1 MFVREEMINCRNAGK
16 HYWPPSQTKFVSI
29 HSCLS
34 RLDFG
39 HGPAPSPEVARK
51 LEDLR
56 KFSLNSLMMFLGI
69 HLIAES
75 KALASLTLAFLI
87 YTITLHLAISTSFLQ
102 NCPNL
107 SRLLHTIP
115 FLGISFM
122 AAVELVMG
130 AHSPAL
136 AVGGLLVGTL
146 PLLVIAVYHARL
158 HGEMH
163 LPVRLHKFAPLVPE
177 PTEMTAV

>member
-1 MFVREEMINCRNAGK
+1 
-16 HYWPPSQTKFVSI
+16 
-29 HSCLS
+29 
-34 RLDFG
+34 
-39 HGPAPSPEVARK
+39 
-51 LEDLR
+51 
-56 KFSLNSLMMFLGI
+56 
-69 HLIAES
+69 
-75 KALASLTLAFLI
+75 
-87 YTITLHLAISTSFLQ
+87 
-102 NCPNL
+102 
-107 SRLLHTIP
+107 
-115 FLGISFM
+115 M

-177 PTEMTAV
+177 PTEMTAVWSQENLYSPRRRFDAENLRREVAEDAY